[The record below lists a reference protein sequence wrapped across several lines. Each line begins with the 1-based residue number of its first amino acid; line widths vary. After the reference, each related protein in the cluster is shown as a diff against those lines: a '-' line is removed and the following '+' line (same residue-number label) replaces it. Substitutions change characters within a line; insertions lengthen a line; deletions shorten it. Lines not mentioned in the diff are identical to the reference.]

1 MIERSPYKLLFGLHY
16 DDFLKLVG
24 TIGLRVTNLLFQG
37 LFIDSELQFSGLTRW
52 KTDIFYPTRS
62 MDFPIYPLISFG
74 YQDIPRD
81 VYDSTGVKIL
91 RFSDRGWII
100 EGGVGISPI
109 RFLNLEGKISF
120 QYPNMSLDV
129 GEIGEDLETANQNIV
144 AFVGDI
150 DFDLLD
156 NVLVPRKGLRAAAK
170 LEMSSKEVGS
180 SFSYVRLSSFLDY
193 YLTPVKAHTFR
204 FNSWYLQSWEE
215 EPFYKTLF
223 FIGGPQT
230 FYGLAYTQG
239 MGTQFLTLRFDYRY
253 EFLPNTFLKGIV
265 NTSPVY
271 QIGLPGNTQT
281 GEALWGYGFGLMYNS
296 MLGPVEFQ
304 FAWGDKTLY
313 NPGEKVFRFYFIAGY
328 KLR

>member
-1 MIERSPYKLLFGLHY
+1 
-16 DDFLKLVG
+16 
-24 TIGLRVTNLLFQG
+24 
-37 LFIDSELQFSGLTRW
+37 
-52 KTDIFYPTRS
+52 
-62 MDFPIYPLISFG
+62 
-74 YQDIPRD
+74 
-81 VYDSTGVKIL
+81 
-91 RFSDRGWII
+91 
-100 EGGVGISPI
+100 
-109 RFLNLEGKISF
+109 
-120 QYPNMSLDV
+120 MSLDV

-180 SFSYVRLSSFLDY
+180 SFNYVRLVSFLNY
-193 YLTPVKAHTFR
+193 YLTPVKSHTFR
-204 FNSWYLQSWEE
+204 FSSWYLQSWEE

-253 EFLPNTFLKGIV
+253 EFLPNTFIKGIV

-271 QIGLPGNTQT
+271 QLGLPGNTKT

-296 MLGPVEFQ
+296 ILGPVELQ
-304 FAWGDKTLY
+304 FAWGDKTPY
-313 NPGEKVFRFYFIAGY
+313 DPGEKVSRIYFVAGY
-328 KLR
+328 KLW